1 MANEFY
7 YTAPTHIDVNVKT
20 PTCIHLF
27 ARVAPITNPAS
38 LPPLGSLPLFR
49 YTKDEIGQG
58 VGSCPL
64 REDSLQLLFTES
76 PHHQMGPKVNP
87 LYPVC
92 LFLFQHHHCC
102 AHLFTS
108 IPHCFCVCVEFY
120 IMSLIK

>member
-27 ARVAPITNPAS
+27 ARDAPITNPAS
-38 LPPLGSLPLFR
+38 HPPLGSLPLFR

-64 REDSLQLLFTES
+64 REDSLQFLFTES
-76 PHHQMGPKVNP
+76 PHHQMGPRVNP
-87 LYPVC
+87 LSHCIQCVFSYSSIIIAA
-92 LFLFQHHHCC
+92 LAALTFLLQF
-102 AHLFTS
+102 
-108 IPHCFCVCVEFY
+108 
-120 IMSLIK
+120 LIAFVSV

>member
-27 ARVAPITNPAS
+27 ARDAPITNPAS

-76 PHHQMGPKVNP
+76 PPSSNGAQSESTVSSVSFLIPASSLLRSPFYFNSSLLLCLCRI
-87 LYPVC
+87 LYNV
-92 LFLFQHHHCC
+92 
-102 AHLFTS
+102 
-108 IPHCFCVCVEFY
+108 ID
-120 IMSLIK
+120 

>member
-27 ARVAPITNPAS
+27 ARDAPITNPAS
-38 LPPLGSLPLFR
+38 HPPLGSLPLFR

-76 PHHQMGPKVNP
+76 PPP
-87 LYPVC
+87 
-92 LFLFQHHHCC
+92 
-102 AHLFTS
+102 
-108 IPHCFCVCVEFY
+108 
-120 IMSLIK
+120 LIKWGPE